1 MLSKWYANAEQ
12 MGLYKIR
19 KDKIYIFSLYFKL
32 KTSRIKIRTSKLF
45 KYLNLYEYT
54 RKLFKCLKTNLN
66 SVYGPIELFY
76 LVSV

>member
-1 MLSKWYANAEQ
+1 

-19 KDKIYIFSLYFKL
+19 KDKIYIFSLYL
-32 KTSRIKIRTSKLF
+32 NIKTSIIKIRTSKLF
-45 KYLNLYEYT
+45 KYINLYEYT
-54 RKLFKCLKTNLN
+54 RKLFKCLKINLN